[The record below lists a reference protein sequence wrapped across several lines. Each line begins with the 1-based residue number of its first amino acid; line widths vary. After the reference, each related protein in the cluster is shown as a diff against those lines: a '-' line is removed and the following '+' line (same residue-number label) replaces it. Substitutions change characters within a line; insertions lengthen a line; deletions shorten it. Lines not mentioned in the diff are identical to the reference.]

1 MNISLKIVN
10 EIPISQL
17 WNNEEIIEAKRERYL
32 TKDELT
38 EILKNYPVEFVIA
51 NVGDKLNWIPV
62 DTCFEYW
69 KSKIRD
75 HVVTNLERIEL
86 EDYPNEFA
94 YIASEWIGQIQSPII
109 LLEKCH

>member
-17 WNNEEIIEAKRERYL
+17 WNNEEIIESKRVRYL

-51 NVGDKLNWIPV
+51 NVGEKLNWIPV
-62 DTCFEYW
+62 DKCFEYW
-69 KSKIRD
+69 KSKIKD
-75 HVVTNLERIEL
+75 HVVKNLDRIEL

-94 YIASEWIGQIQSPII
+94 YIASEWTGQIQSPII
-109 LLEKCH
+109 LLEARH